1 MTPNTRTI
9 IALAVL
15 LVSFNRVHGQDL
27 PNPSDCVGKV
37 DKFPN
42 CDSVNSI
49 SKKCSNLSKQE
60 TIDCFCTQDLLNA
73 YQGYVQGLV
82 SRLKM
87 LTNLSR
93 CKGEIRQCVLSN
105 SFDSAIDDEIAN
117 WLEACSPYLP
127 SDITTPSVAQP
138 TRTLNGDTCQTFIE
152 SCAHLSQ
159 SITSCSSAYTKP
171 ADITSCRC
179 QSSLVSLASVCNLD
193 GPESC
198 IGTTAAMSDIWELQ
212 HCAAATQAFP
222 TSKVRILNP
231 LSCFHGTY
239 H

>member
-1 MTPNTRTI
+1 MVCSR
-9 IALAVL
+9 
-15 LVSFNRVHGQDL
+15 
-27 PNPSDCVGKV
+27 PSPSTKDA
-37 DKFPN
+37 DK
-42 CDSVNSI
+42 
-49 SKKCSNLSKQE
+49 
-60 TIDCFCTQDLLNA
+60 
-73 YQGYVQGLV
+73 
-82 SRLKM
+82 
-87 LTNLSR
+87 LSR

-117 WLEACSPYLP
+117 WQEACSPYLP

-222 TSKVRILNP
+222 TSKVRILIP
-231 LSCFHGTY
+231 LSCYHGTY
-239 H
+239 HRIEHWSNHEDGGRAYERQCYTYRDPNLWTCGYYKYF